1 MENNVKV
8 SLNIDDVQTITKVNI
23 HTFDRKIGESLLN
36 YIHNFSF
43 SNINKLGIKTQDGI
57 FMINKSDIMFAE
69 IFDKELTITTTD
81 QKLTTHMSL
90 STLQQ
95 KLGSSLIIQIS
106 KASIINVHFIQKV
119 NPSFSGNLIATLTN
133 GKKVSISRR
142 YVKNLNK
149 VLDI

>member
-133 GKKVSISRR
+133 EKKVSISRR